1 MSGLTMGSLF
11 DGIGGFPLAALRSGI
26 TPVWASE
33 IEAFPIEVTKQ
44 RFPSMIHVGD
54 ITKLNGVELPPVD
67 IICGGSPCQD
77 LSVAGAR
84 AGLSGARSGLFMEQV
99 RLVKE
104 MRNADEQ
111 RGRTGHAV
119 RPRYMLWEN
128 VPGAFSS
135 GTPKGEDFRIVLE
148 EIVRVKCGSV
158 YVPGPYLLCV
168 ALLCGLLAG
177 CGNDKVQEEQND
189 NVSADTIPED
199 VVVHTDYGD
208 LHYPDRWQEYVTI
221 RQEQN
226 GNTIAVTFETKS
238 GEETYELFKVL
249 IGDDS
254 SEVVGCLTDDTGAQR
269 NVYLHV
275 EELPADS
282 GLEET
287 EQTRFYAMQEDLNYL
302 IDNLK

>member
-1 MSGLTMGSLF
+1 MQ
-11 DGIGGFPLAALRSGI
+11 DDK
-26 TPVWASE
+26 
-33 IEAFPIEVTKQ
+33 VTSKQ
-44 RFPSMIHVGD
+44 NKIRIR
-54 ITKLNGVELPPVD
+54 
-67 IICGGSPCQD
+67 Q
-77 LSVAGAR
+77 
-84 AGLSGARSGLFMEQV
+84 
-99 RLVKE
+99 
-104 MRNADEQ
+104 RNAGMTY
-111 RGRTGHAV
+111 RK
-119 RPRYMLWEN
+119 W
-128 VPGAFSS
+128 
-135 GTPKGEDFRIVLE
+135 I
-148 EIVRVKCGSV
+148 SV
-158 YVPGPYLLCV
+158 FLCV
-168 ALLCGLLAG
+168 IFVCGLLAG

-189 NVSADTIPED
+189 NVSANTIQED

-254 SEVVGCLTDDTGAQR
+254 SEVVGSLTDDTGTQR

-302 IDNLK
+302 IDHLS

>member
-1 MSGLTMGSLF
+1 MTYRLW
-11 DGIGGFPLAALRSGI
+11 I
-26 TPVWASE
+26 
-33 IEAFPIEVTKQ
+33 
-44 RFPSMIHVGD
+44 
-54 ITKLNGVELPPVD
+54 
-67 IICGGSPCQD
+67 
-77 LSVAGAR
+77 SV
-84 AGLSGARSGLFMEQV
+84 F
-99 RLVKE
+99 
-104 MRNADEQ
+104 
-111 RGRTGHAV
+111 
-119 RPRYMLWEN
+119 
-128 VPGAFSS
+128 
-135 GTPKGEDFRIVLE
+135 
-148 EIVRVKCGSV
+148 
-158 YVPGPYLLCV
+158 LCV
-168 ALLCGLLAG
+168 LLLCGLLAG

-189 NVSADTIPED
+189 KVQEEQNDNVSANTIPED

-254 SEVVGCLTDDTGAQR
+254 SEVVGSLTDDTGTQR

-302 IDNLK
+302 IDHLS

>member
-1 MSGLTMGSLF
+1 MFTLGTRTQFAILLL
-11 DGIGGFPLAALRSGI
+11 IVILAALQFAYSEQGI
-26 TPVWASE
+26 AGVLKCIGIMAVISLIAFLLYHFNVLSIREYILNTNLAARYERRASL
-33 IEAFPIEVTKQ
+33 
-44 RFPSMIHVGD
+44 G
-54 ITKLNGVELPPVD
+54 
-67 IICGGSPCQD
+67 
-77 LSVAGAR
+77 
-84 AGLSGARSGLFMEQV
+84 
-99 RLVKE
+99 
-104 MRNADEQ
+104 
-111 RGRTGHAV
+111 
-119 RPRYMLWEN
+119 
-128 VPGAFSS
+128 
-135 GTPKGEDFRIVLE
+135 
-148 EIVRVKCGSV
+148 
-158 YVPGPYLLCV
+158 YLLCV

-177 CGNDKVQEEQND
+177 CGNDKVQEDQND

-254 SEVVGCLTDDTGAQR
+254 SEVVGSLTDDTGTQR

>member
-1 MSGLTMGSLF
+1 MK
-11 DGIGGFPLAALRSGI
+11 RK
-26 TPVWASE
+26 TPV
-33 IEAFPIEVTKQ
+33 
-44 RFPSMIHVGD
+44 
-54 ITKLNGVELPPVD
+54 KLIG
-67 IICGGSPCQD
+67 
-77 LSVAGAR
+77 
-84 AGLSGARSGLFMEQV
+84 
-99 RLVKE
+99 
-104 MRNADEQ
+104 
-111 RGRTGHAV
+111 
-119 RPRYMLWEN
+119 
-128 VPGAFSS
+128 
-135 GTPKGEDFRIVLE
+135 
-148 EIVRVKCGSV
+148 
-158 YVPGPYLLCV
+158 YLLCV

-189 NVSADTIPED
+189 NVFADTIPEEDDNVFADTIPED

-254 SEVVGCLTDDTGAQR
+254 GEVVGSLTDDTGTQR

>member
-1 MSGLTMGSLF
+1 MT
-11 DGIGGFPLAALRSGI
+11 DRKWEAGFWC
-26 TPVWASE
+26 V
-33 IEAFPIEVTKQ
+33 
-44 RFPSMIHVGD
+44 
-54 ITKLNGVELPPVD
+54 
-67 IICGGSPCQD
+67 IC
-77 LSVAGAR
+77 V
-84 AGLSGARSGLFMEQV
+84 
-99 RLVKE
+99 
-104 MRNADEQ
+104 
-111 RGRTGHAV
+111 
-119 RPRYMLWEN
+119 
-128 VPGAFSS
+128 
-135 GTPKGEDFRIVLE
+135 
-148 EIVRVKCGSV
+148 
-158 YVPGPYLLCV
+158 
-168 ALLCGLLAG
+168 CGLLAG

-189 NVSADTIPED
+189 IVSANTILAA
-199 VVVHTDYGD
+199 VVVHKDYGD

-254 SEVVGCLTDDTGAQR
+254 SEVVGSLTDDTGTQR

-302 IDNLK
+302 IDHLS

>member
-1 MSGLTMGSLF
+1 MQ
-11 DGIGGFPLAALRSGI
+11 DDK
-26 TPVWASE
+26 
-33 IEAFPIEVTKQ
+33 VTSKQ
-44 RFPSMIHVGD
+44 NKIRIR
-54 ITKLNGVELPPVD
+54 
-67 IICGGSPCQD
+67 Q
-77 LSVAGAR
+77 
-84 AGLSGARSGLFMEQV
+84 
-99 RLVKE
+99 
-104 MRNADEQ
+104 RNAGMTY
-111 RGRTGHAV
+111 RK
-119 RPRYMLWEN
+119 W
-128 VPGAFSS
+128 
-135 GTPKGEDFRIVLE
+135 I
-148 EIVRVKCGSV
+148 SV
-158 YVPGPYLLCV
+158 FLCV
-168 ALLCGLLAG
+168 IFVCGLLAG

-189 NVSADTIPED
+189 NVSANTIPED

-254 SEVVGCLTDDTGAQR
+254 SEVVGSLTDDTGTQR

-287 EQTRFYAMQEDLNYL
+287 EQTRFYAMQEDFPLTILLSRTVERFRWMVKRFLQVPVLPRNWRQTRA
-302 IDNLK
+302 LKYTSSLAAPVLLRRSPLPTWFW

>member
-1 MSGLTMGSLF
+1 MQ
-11 DGIGGFPLAALRSGI
+11 DDK
-26 TPVWASE
+26 
-33 IEAFPIEVTKQ
+33 VTSKQ
-44 RFPSMIHVGD
+44 NKIRIR
-54 ITKLNGVELPPVD
+54 
-67 IICGGSPCQD
+67 Q
-77 LSVAGAR
+77 
-84 AGLSGARSGLFMEQV
+84 
-99 RLVKE
+99 
-104 MRNADEQ
+104 RNAGMTY
-111 RGRTGHAV
+111 RK
-119 RPRYMLWEN
+119 W
-128 VPGAFSS
+128 
-135 GTPKGEDFRIVLE
+135 I
-148 EIVRVKCGSV
+148 SV
-158 YVPGPYLLCV
+158 FLCV
-168 ALLCGLLAG
+168 IFVCGLLAG

-189 NVSADTIPED
+189 NVSANTSPED

-254 SEVVGCLTDDTGAQR
+254 SEVVGSLTDDTGTQR

-302 IDNLK
+302 IDHLS

>member
-1 MSGLTMGSLF
+1 MQ
-11 DGIGGFPLAALRSGI
+11 DDK
-26 TPVWASE
+26 
-33 IEAFPIEVTKQ
+33 VTSKQ
-44 RFPSMIHVGD
+44 NKIRIR
-54 ITKLNGVELPPVD
+54 
-67 IICGGSPCQD
+67 Q
-77 LSVAGAR
+77 
-84 AGLSGARSGLFMEQV
+84 
-99 RLVKE
+99 
-104 MRNADEQ
+104 RNAGMTY
-111 RGRTGHAV
+111 RK
-119 RPRYMLWEN
+119 W
-128 VPGAFSS
+128 
-135 GTPKGEDFRIVLE
+135 I
-148 EIVRVKCGSV
+148 SV
-158 YVPGPYLLCV
+158 FLCV
-168 ALLCGLLAG
+168 IFVCGLLAG

-189 NVSADTIPED
+189 NVSANTIPED
-199 VVVHTDYGD
+199 VVVYTDYGD

-254 SEVVGCLTDDTGAQR
+254 SEVVGSLTDDTGTQR

-302 IDNLK
+302 IDHLS